1 MPSPKPLV
9 THRPQSNPAAVNQPR
24 HVADMKHSSLNF
36 YSIFDQYHDRLKKFV
51 TITVKNEWAADDI
64 VQEVFVRAHSKIN
77 TLKDHDKIGSWLF
90 RIAYRQCIDHFRK
103 ESRDTQKEIVDFPGV
118 KTSDYSRTERK
129 LEQHQMSVCVQNQ
142 MLLLPENYRTVIW
155 LFDVLGFT
163 LKEIADILELSVEN
177 VKIRL
182 HRARKKFKSI
192 LNQKCSFEKDER
204 NVLVCEP
211 KNGVDWQRGRDD
223 SGNGLMDFAQ
233 KHIERKKK

>member
-1 MPSPKPLV
+1 LA
-9 THRPQSNPAAVNQPR
+9 THRPKSNPAAANQAH
-24 HVADMKHSSLNF
+24 HVADMKPPSLNF

-64 VQEVFVRAHSKIN
+64 VQEVFVRAHSKID

-90 RIAYRQCIDHFRK
+90 RIAYRQCMDYFRK
-103 ESRDTQKEIVDFPGV
+103 ESRESQEEIVDFRGV
-118 KTSDYSRTERK
+118 KTSDYPTTERK

-142 MLLLPENYRTVIW
+142 MLLLPGNYRTVIW

-192 LNQKCSFEKDER
+192 LSQKCSFEKDER

-211 KNGVDWQRGRDD
+211 KSGVNWQRDGAD
-223 SGNGLMDFAQ
+223 SGHDLMNFAQ

>member
-1 MPSPKPLV
+1 LE
-9 THRPQSNPAAVNQPR
+9 THRQESNPAAVKHPH
-24 HVADMKHSSLNF
+24 HVADMKPPSLNF
-36 YSIFDQYHDRLKKFV
+36 YSLFDQYHDRLRKFV

-64 VQEVFVRAHSKIN
+64 VQEVFVRAHSKID

-90 RIAYRQCIDHFRK
+90 RIAYRQCMDHFRK
-103 ESRDTQKEIVDFPGV
+103 ESRDPQKEIVDFQGV
-118 KTSDYSRTERK
+118 KTSDYSTTERK

-142 MLLLPENYRTVIW
+142 MVLLPENYRTVIW

-182 HRARKKFKSI
+182 HRARNKFKSI
-192 LNQKCSFEKDER
+192 LSQKCSFEKDER

-211 KNGVDWQRGRDD
+211 KNGVDWQRNGAD
-223 SGNGLMDFAQ
+223 SGHDLVNFAR

>member
-1 MPSPKPLV
+1 MV
-9 THRPQSNPAAVNQPR
+9 THRQKSSHAARNQPH
-24 HVADMKHSSLNF
+24 HVVDMKQPSLNF
-36 YSIFDQYHDRLKKFV
+36 YSIFDKYHDRLKRFV
-51 TITVKNEWAADDI
+51 TITVKNELAADDI

-77 TLKDHDKIGSWLF
+77 TLKDHNKIASWLF

-103 ESRDTQKEIVDFPGV
+103 ESRETPEEMEGFPEVDTFN
-118 KTSDYSRTERK
+118 YSTTERK

-177 VKIRL
+177 VKVRL

-192 LNQKCSFEKDER
+192 LGQKCSFEKDER

-211 KNGVDWQRGRDD
+211 RNGVNWQKDGAD
-223 SGNGLMDFAQ
+223 SDHDLMNFGP
-233 KHIERKKK
+233 KNIKRKEK

>member
-1 MPSPKPLV
+1 MA
-9 THRPQSNPAAVNQPR
+9 THRPKSNRAAASQPH
-24 HVADMKHSSLNF
+24 HVADMKLPSLNF

-64 VQEVFVRAHSKIN
+64 VQEVFVRAHSKID

-90 RIAYRQCIDHFRK
+90 RIAYRQCMDHFRK
-103 ESRDTQKEIVDFPGV
+103 ESRKIPEEIVDFRGV
-118 KTSDYSRTERK
+118 NTSDYSTTERK
-129 LEQHQMSVCVQNQ
+129 LEQHQMSICVQNQ

-163 LKEIADILELSVEN
+163 LKEMADILDLSVEN

-211 KNGVDWQRGRDD
+211 KDGVNWQKDGVD
-223 SGNGLMDFAQ
+223 SGHDLMDFAQ

>member
-1 MPSPKPLV
+1 M

-24 HVADMKHSSLNF
+24 HVADMKQPSLNF
-36 YSIFDQYHDRLKKFV
+36 YSIFNEYHDRLKKFV
-51 TITVKNEWAADDI
+51 TITVKNEWVVDDI
-64 VQEVFVRAHSKIN
+64 VQEVFVRAHSKID

-90 RIAYRQCIDHFRK
+90 RIAYRLCMDHFRK
-103 ESRDTQKEIVDFPGV
+103 ESRKAPEDIVDFRGMNA
-118 KTSDYSRTERK
+118 SSYSTTERK

-182 HRARKKFKSI
+182 HRARKKLKSI
-192 LNQKCSFEKDER
+192 LSQKCSFEKDER

-211 KNGVDWQRGRDD
+211 KNGVNWQRDGAD
-223 SGNGLMDFAQ
+223 SGQGLMDFAQ

>member
-1 MPSPKPLV
+1 M
-9 THRPQSNPAAVNQPR
+9 THRPQSDPAAVNQPH
-24 HVADMKHSSLNF
+24 HVADMKPPSLNF
-36 YSIFDQYHDRLKKFV
+36 YSIFNQHHDRLKKFV
-51 TITVKNEWAADDI
+51 TITVKNEWAVDDI
-64 VQEVFVRAHSKIN
+64 VQEVFVRAHSKID

-90 RIAYRQCIDHFRK
+90 RIAYRLCMDHFRK
-103 ESRDTQKEIVDFPGV
+103 ESRNPSEEIVDFQGMNA
-118 KTSDYSRTERK
+118 SDDSTTERK
-129 LEQHQMSVCVQNQ
+129 MEQHQMSVCVQNQ

-211 KNGVDWQRGRDD
+211 KDGVDWQGDRAD
-223 SGNGLMDFAQ
+223 SGYDLMDFAQ
-233 KHIERKKK
+233 KHIERKRKKT

>member
-1 MPSPKPLV
+1 MKP
-9 THRPQSNPAAVNQPR
+9 P
-24 HVADMKHSSLNF
+24 SLNF

-64 VQEVFVRAHSKIN
+64 VQEVFVRAHSKID

-90 RIAYRQCIDHFRK
+90 RIAYRQCMDHFRK
-103 ESRDTQKEIVDFPGV
+103 ESRTASEDIEDLGEVNTPD
-118 KTSDYSRTERK
+118 SSATERK

-142 MLLLPENYRTVIW
+142 MLLLPENYRAVIW
-155 LFDVLGFT
+155 LFDVSGFT

-182 HRARKKFKSI
+182 HRARNKFKSI
-192 LNQKCSFEKDER
+192 LSQKCSFEKDER

-211 KNGVDWQRGRDD
+211 KNGVNWQKYGTE
-223 SGNGLMDFAQ
+223 SGHDLMDFAQ
-233 KHIERKKK
+233 KHIELKKR

>member
-1 MPSPKPLV
+1 METKQQ
-9 THRPQSNPAAVNQPR
+9 QSNPAAVKHPQN
-24 HVADMKHSSLNF
+24 VADMKQSSLNF

-51 TITVKNEWAADDI
+51 AITVKNEWAADDI
-64 VQEVFVRAHSKIN
+64 VQEVFVRAHSKID

-90 RIAYRQCIDHFRK
+90 RIAYRQCMDHFRK
-103 ESRDTQKEIVDFPGV
+103 ESRKTPEEMEDFPEV
-118 KTSDYSRTERK
+118 DTSSYSTTERK

-163 LKEIADILELSVEN
+163 LKEIADILDLSVEN

-182 HRARKKFKSI
+182 HRARKKLKSI
-192 LNQKCSFEKDER
+192 LSQKCTFDKDER

-211 KNGVDWQRGRDD
+211 KNGVNWKGEGAD
-223 SGNGLMDFAQ
+223 SEKDLMDFGK
-233 KHIERKKK
+233 KHVERKKK

>member
-1 MPSPKPLV
+1 METK
-9 THRPQSNPAAVNQPR
+9 RQQSNLAAIKHPQ
-24 HVADMKHSSLNF
+24 HVADMEPSSLNF

-64 VQEVFVRAHSKIN
+64 VQEVFVRAHSKID

-90 RIAYRQCIDHFRK
+90 RIAYRQCMDHFRK
-103 ESRDTQKEIVDFPGV
+103 ESRKTPEEMEDFPEV
-118 KTSDYSRTERK
+118 DTSSYSRTERK

-182 HRARKKFKSI
+182 HRARNKFKSI
-192 LNQKCSFEKDER
+192 LSQKCSFEKDER

-211 KNGVDWQRGRDD
+211 KNGVDWQRDGANN
-223 SGNGLMDFAQ
+223 GHGLMDFAK

>member
-1 MPSPKPLV
+1 V

-24 HVADMKHSSLNF
+24 HVADMKQPPLNF
-36 YSIFDQYHDRLKKFV
+36 YSIFNQYHDRLKKFV
-51 TITVKNEWAADDI
+51 TITVKNEWIVDDI
-64 VQEVFVRAHSKIN
+64 VQEAFVRAHSKID

-90 RIAYRQCIDHFRK
+90 RIAYRKCMDYFRQ
-103 ESRDTQKEIVDFPGV
+103 ESRNPQEEIVDFRGV
-118 KTSDYSRTERK
+118 NTSDYSSTERK

-177 VKIRL
+177 VKVRL
-182 HRARKKFKSI
+182 HRARNKFKSI
-192 LNQKCSFEKDER
+192 LSQKCSFEKDER
-204 NVLVCEP
+204 NVLVCDP
-211 KNGVDWQRGRDD
+211 KNGVNWQIDETN
-223 SGNGLMDFAQ
+223 SGHGLMDFTQ